1 MYNTRENGESNPG
14 TTRENGKL
22 NLGLC
27 SRKVNIVPNCTNYAT
42 VKKEV
47 TFEKLKFCLIL
58 LI

>member
-14 TTRENGKL
+14 TTRKNGKL

-27 SRKVNIVPNCTNYAT
+27 TRKVNIVPNYTNY
-42 VKKEV
+42 KKEV

-58 LI
+58 LM